1 MPRPPDPSRRAML
14 LLLPLPDLLLLDD
27 AVLPAEVLF
36 AGAPPEDAPA
46 AAPADP
52 ADAAPPA
59 GLVPEDAF
67 PTAAALDAIFAA
79 LAGPPPGPDA
89 ALRQE
94 VAAQIGLDPA
104 IAADAALFEAALA
117 ALPPPGPEPDPE
129 MPAGLPAP
137 EAAGLPAEVGIPS
150 AVSFDW
156 DALSRDWLEFGRAWM
171 LG

>member
-1 MPRPPDPSRRAML
+1 MFLS
-14 LLLPLPDLLLLDD
+14 LPALLLLDD
-27 AVLPAEVLF
+27 VVLPEEVLF
-36 AGAPPEDAPA
+36 GGVLPPGHAPAEAPPA
-46 AAPADP
+46 AMP
-52 ADAAPPA
+52 ADAAPPVA
-59 GLVPEDAF
+59 AVPEDAF

-94 VAAQIGLDPA
+94 VAAQLGLDAA

-117 ALPPPGPEPDPE
+117 ALPPPGPEPDPG

-137 EAAGLPAEVGIPS
+137 GATGAAAEITTPS
-150 AVSFDW
+150 PVSFDW
-156 DALSRDWLEFGRAWM
+156 EALSRDWLASGQGWV